1 MATTARAPCTTTPTL
16 IPSWFSVSRDEAA
29 AACSTSSGS
38 VHFTLPSSPR
48 FCRVCAAHP
57 QLPRPNTGNK
67 ACPSLLRASGLSS
80 SASWEGRSHLV
91 HLLSSLRVKG
101 DRQSRKSAAGR
112 VQASLL
118 GVGAP
123 EALVIG
129 VVALLV
135 FGPKGLAEVA
145 RTLGKSLRSFQPA
158 IRELQQVSKEFKS
171 TLEQEIGLDELRN
184 PSQPPTTSTPPAP
197 PPFPQS
203 SAPLK
208 QDEPKAYT
216 TEDYLRITEE
226 QANALVSEEQR
237 KAAEAAAWGGQP
249 PLKPTVDIKDPE
261 DAVGEQ
267 EGIKDGTSI
276 DKLSNVSQS
285 SGLNS

>member
-1 MATTARAPCTTTPTL
+1 MLLFSAHSALSPNLFLARSIYP
-16 IPSWFSVSRDEAA
+16 WDVS
-29 AACSTSSGS
+29 SI
-38 VHFTLPSSPR
+38 V
-48 FCRVCAAHP
+48 VC
-57 QLPRPNTGNK
+57 
-67 ACPSLLRASGLSS
+67 LL
-80 SASWEGRSHLV
+80 
-91 HLLSSLRVKG
+91 VKG
-101 DRQSRKSAAGR
+101 DRQSRKSAAAGG

-184 PSQPPTTSTPPAP
+184 PSPPPTTSTPPPP

-208 QDEPKAYT
+208 
-216 TEDYLRITEE
+216 
-226 QANALVSEEQR
+226 
-237 KAAEAAAWGGQP
+237 
-249 PLKPTVDIKDPE
+249 
-261 DAVGEQ
+261 
-267 EGIKDGTSI
+267 EGT
-276 DKLSNVSQS
+276 
-285 SGLNS
+285 

>member
-1 MATTARAPCTTTPTL
+1 LLLLQMLLFTAHSALSPNLFLARSIYP
-16 IPSWFSVSRDEAA
+16 WDVS
-29 AACSTSSGS
+29 SI
-38 VHFTLPSSPR
+38 V
-48 FCRVCAAHP
+48 VC
-57 QLPRPNTGNK
+57 
-67 ACPSLLRASGLSS
+67 LL
-80 SASWEGRSHLV
+80 
-91 HLLSSLRVKG
+91 VKG

-208 QDEPKAYT
+208 EDEPKAYT